1 MMIKILNV
9 ALSSLLIFG
18 IMIPVSAST
27 STLNEPTDEE
37 RELTWEEYYE
47 LKDKIM
53 KGESKVSLEVL
64 EEFKPMTRM
73 EYAKVVYEAM
83 KKGVDIR
90 EDVLREYEPEL
101 VRLAER
107 DKE

>member
-1 MMIKILNV
+1 
-9 ALSSLLIFG
+9 
-18 IMIPVSAST
+18 MIPVSASI

-47 LKDKIM
+47 LKDKII
-53 KGESKVSLEVL
+53 KGKSKVSLEVL

-83 KKGVDIR
+83 KNGDDIR
-90 EDVLREYEPEL
+90 EDVIREYEPEL

>member
-1 MMIKILNV
+1 MTKILNIV
-9 ALSSLLIFG
+9 LFSLLIFG
-18 IMIPVSAST
+18 IMIPISASA

-64 EEFKPMTRM
+64 EEFKSMTRM
-73 EYAKVVYEAM
+73 EYAKVVYDAM
-83 KKGVDIR
+83 KEGVNIR
-90 EDVLREYEPEL
+90 EDVFREYEPEL